1 MFSYQGKF
9 HEAAKLYKRSGH
21 ENLALDM
28 YTELRM
34 FEYAKVTAAASGLP
48 SQMPRGTDRG
58 PQASETAWAGW
69 STGGPSAAT
78 DRVDLAHCRPFRLTS
93 QGAECGCSET
103 VDGVS

>member
-34 FEYAKVTAAASGLP
+34 FEYAKVPAAASGLP
-48 SQMPRGTDRG
+48 SQTPHGPDRG
-58 PQASETAWAGW
+58 PRPRKEHGRVGQQGDRQWPL
-69 STGGPSAAT
+69 TGQTWPAA
-78 DRVDLAHCRPFRLTS
+78 DLL
-93 QGAECGCSET
+93 G
-103 VDGVS
+103 